1 MVNKSFLPGDSPMRS
16 DQALAP
22 IGQDTHLQDEMES
35 CLWIY
40 VFNIGRCSSVTRNEG
55 TSTPDAMPL
64 SCANSRSAACAAG
77 TAASREYR
85 VCPSRQTPA
94 DPAPP

>member
-40 VFNIGRCSSVTRNEG
+40 VFNIGRC
-55 TSTPDAMPL
+55 
-64 SCANSRSAACAAG
+64 
-77 TAASREYR
+77 
-85 VCPSRQTPA
+85 
-94 DPAPP
+94 